1 MAGYTY
7 GACMR
12 RAYKCMCDCIDQK
25 SYSELPYKLP
35 TLPATNEP
43 IATTATE
50 VIGLG
55 YRTTFVIYVTQL
67 PAKSINW
74 LMYI

>member
-1 MAGYTY
+1 MSRFFVIFSFNFRLIYH
-7 GACMR
+7 
-12 RAYKCMCDCIDQK
+12 K
-25 SYSELPYKLP
+25 
-35 TLPATNEP
+35 TLFDK
-43 IATTATE
+43 

-74 LMYI
+74 LIYI